1 MTSIRARA
9 ASVRL
14 TLERATAR
22 AAAREAEE
30 RRRQTALDQFDRDF
44 LPTDRLAVLL
54 SVAPTTLRRW
64 RQRGRGP
71 QFVRLGDAQQARV
84 RYPRL
89 EVERFMADPR
99 GYERAARGGDAAE
112 VPS

>member
-9 ASVRL
+9 VSVRL
-14 TLERATAR
+14 ALERATAR

-54 SVAPTTLRRW
+54 SVTPTTLRRW
-64 RQRGRGP
+64 RQRARGP
-71 QFVRLGDAQQARV
+71 RFVRLGDTQQARV
-84 RYPRL
+84 RYPWR